1 MKRTAGL
8 VLAFVIA
15 ALVAG
20 NFAAAGREGSTPAGA
35 DALVPSIEI
44 NGDVPA
50 TVKLKTSELALLP
63 QQSISVSIGG
73 KSYTETGPLL
83 SSLLTYAGVQY
94 NSACKNDELR
104 YWIEATSSNA
114 QAVALTA
121 GEIDPGFGNRPAILS
136 IEQNGA
142 FLTKDGPRLIVPG
155 DTTGVR
161 DLSHI
166 SVITFGRAP
175 AQLADVTPACAASG
189 AVSSAPAPG
198 SVLING
204 DVASPTTLTWS
215 QLQSMSQAS
224 QNVSFLSGSSSSTNS
239 ESGPTLY
246 SIIQAAQPKYL
257 SCDPTDNL
265 RFYVEVTS
273 SEDGY
278 SSLLSFTEI
287 TPALDNDT
295 ALMSLVENGA
305 SQQSVGP
312 RLTVPGDVKGG
323 RYVSGSA
330 IVTVFRAP
338 TEIRIPSCAK
348 K

>member
-1 MKRTAGL
+1 MNRAVG
-8 VLAFVIA
+8 VALAFVVA
-15 ALVAG
+15 ALLSGSV
-20 NFAAAGREGSTPAGA
+20 AAAGTPSGAG
-35 DALVPSIEI
+35 ALVPSVEI

-50 TVKLKTSELALLP
+50 TVTLKTSELALLP
-63 QQSISVSIGG
+63 QQTITVSIGG
-73 KSYTETGPLL
+73 TSYTESGPYL
-83 SSLLTYAGVQY
+83 SALLTYAGVQY

-104 YWIEATSSNA
+104 YWIEATSSNG

-121 GEIDPGFGNRPAILS
+121 GEIDPGFGNKPAILS
-136 IEQNGA
+136 INQDGG
-142 FLTKDGPRLIVPG
+142 FLTKSGPRLIVPG
-155 DTTGVR
+155 DATGSR
-161 DLSHI
+161 DISHV

-175 AQLADVTPACAASG
+175 AQLADVTPACAATG
-189 AVSSAPAPG
+189 AVSPAPTPG
-198 SVLING
+198 SIMING
-204 DVASPTTLTWS
+204 DVAKPMTLTWS
-215 QLQSMSQAS
+215 QLQAMSQTS
-224 QNVSFLSGSSSSTNS
+224 QNVSFLSGSSSTTDS

-246 SIIQAAQPKYL
+246 SVIQPAQPKFL
-257 SCDPTDNL
+257 SCDSADNL

-278 SSLLSFTEI
+278 ASLLSWTEIDPSLDNDSSLLSLI
-287 TPALDNDT
+287 
-295 ALMSLVENGA
+295 ENGT